1 MMATHRTGGSL
12 GRAGLIALGLLVGGA
27 MACGGAPAT
36 PDAPTAPTTRADGP
50 RETGP
55 SAPTVSAEERAA
67 QEAARAAESA
77 RAAFAEAIALFEQ
90 DGPRNLGQV
99 RQRLEQVLQTYP
111 DHAPSLFNLGRVA
124 QEEGDLEQARRFY
137 QRATDADP
145 SFARGLANLGML
157 QLADGDVD
165 GATRTFEACLE
176 RNGLEP
182 GCNINLSVIHR
193 MRAVDGD
200 RVDRAG
206 VQAGIDRLRF
216 ALAGD
221 ARNAEAYAN
230 LARLYM
236 DLGRLELAGLVCEN
250 ALEQGIEA
258 AVLHNRLGLIAL
270 AQGDV
275 VVAYRRFQRAVALE
289 PDYVD
294 ALMNIGAMALSFRD
308 YEAAH
313 GAFSQVLAQEP
324 GNVEARLAYGV
335 SLRGREDYDGAEREY
350 RAVLAAV
357 SGHPGALF
365 NLGIL
370 HQDYRQDYPG
380 AVRYYRQ
387 FLDATAGSG
396 HARRAEVQQRVE
408 VLEELI
414 EILGGS
420 AALDAGEPQ

>member
-1 MMATHRTGGSL
+1 MKATHRTGGVLS
-12 GRAGLIALGLLVGGA
+12 RAGIFAFGLLLGGA
-27 MACGGAPAT
+27 AACGGAPAT
-36 PDAPTAPTTRADGP
+36 PDASAPATTRAAAP
-50 RETGP
+50 AATGP
-55 SAPTVSAEERAA
+55 ATPTISPEERAA

-77 RAAFAEAIALFEQ
+77 RAAFSEAVALFEQ

-99 RQRLEQVLQTYP
+99 RQRLERVLETYP

-137 QRATDADP
+137 QRATEADP
-145 SFARGLANLGML
+145 GFARGLANLGML
-157 QLADGDVD
+157 QLADGDVA

-193 MRAVDGD
+193 MQAVDGD
-200 RVDRAG
+200 QVDRAG

-275 VVAYRRFQRAVALE
+275 VVAYRRFQRAVALDA
-289 PDYVD
+289 DYVD

-308 YEAAH
+308 YDAAH
-313 GAFSQVLAQEP
+313 GAFGHVLAREP
-324 GNVEARLAYGV
+324 GNVEARLAFGV
-335 SLRGREDYDGAEREY
+335 TLRGREDFDGAEREY
-350 RAVLAAV
+350 NAVLEAV
-357 SGHPGALF
+357 ASHPGALF

-370 HQDYRQDYPG
+370 YQDYRQDYPG
-380 AVRYYRQ
+380 AVRYYRR
-387 FLDATAGSG
+387 FLEATAGSG
-396 HARRAEVQQRVE
+396 HARRAEVQQRVD

-420 AALDAGEPQ
+420 AMLRAGGAR